1 MWSLIR
7 HMNCFKKKISFFNKY
22 RMSGKNVICGDKK
35 VEKSDFYKKV
45 DKIDDINVN
54 KMLTS

>member
-1 MWSLIR
+1 
-7 HMNCFKKKISFFNKY
+7 
-22 RMSGKNVICGDKK
+22 MSGKNVICGDKK

-54 KMLTS
+54 FIKRIIWYK